1 MKNRI
6 KHGSKQMNREL
17 DHGQMTISCTRGHPP
32 IVMVTAGFYALKE
45 AGAKRTIIAF
55 SCTKC
60 HRTLY
65 VTSECP
71 YAVTQEILDAMDVTP

>member
-1 MKNRI
+1 MR
-6 KHGSKQMNREL
+6 REL
-17 DHGQMTISCTRGHPP
+17 DHAQMTISCTRGHPP
-32 IVMVTAGFYALKE
+32 IAMATAGFYALKE

-65 VTSECP
+65 VTSEAP
-71 YAVTQEILDAMDVTP
+71 YAINQEMLNEIDETP